1 MKRIVLASNNK
12 HKIREFQ
19 ENMKDYDIETMEDV
33 GFVQDIVENGDNFYE
48 NAFIKA
54 KTVHDYL
61 LSKGIEL
68 DVIGEDTGLCVDAL
82 DGEPGIYSAR
92 YAGDHDDE
100 ANRDLLLL
108 KLKDRKDRSA
118 HFTCQI
124 VLVRADGSI
133 EAVKG
138 KTYGRILEEE
148 RGSKEFGYDCLFYSN
163 DLGKTFGEAT
173 SSEKATVSQRGK
185 AIQELL
191 KVL

>member
-19 ENMKDYDIETMEDV
+19 ENMKDYDIEKMEDV

>member
-108 KLKDRKDRSA
+108 KLKDRKNRSA

-138 KTYGRILEEE
+138 KTYGTILEEE

-173 SSEKATVSQRGK
+173 SSEKATVSHRGR
-185 AIQELL
+185 AIQKLL

>member
-48 NAFIKA
+48 NAYIKA

-61 LSKGIEL
+61 LSKGIAL

-124 VLVRADGSI
+124 VLVRADGSV

-138 KTYGRILEEE
+138 KTYGTILEEE

-173 SSEKATVSQRGK
+173 SSEKATVSHRGR

>member
-1 MKRIVLASNNK
+1 MAQEWKQCK
-12 HKIREFQ
+12 GQFQ
-19 ENMKDYDIETMEDV
+19 N
-33 GFVQDIVENGDNFYE
+33 
-48 NAFIKA
+48 
-54 KTVHDYL
+54 
-61 LSKGIEL
+61 SR
-68 DVIGEDTGLCVDAL
+68 EDTGLCVDAL

-124 VLVRADGSI
+124 VLVRADGSV

-138 KTYGRILEEE
+138 KTYGTILEEE
-148 RGSKEFGYDCLFYSN
+148 RGSKDSGYDCLFYSN

-173 SSEKATVSQRGK
+173 PSEKATVSHRGR
-185 AIQELL
+185 AIKDVAAFLSTLED
-191 KVL
+191 